1 MMSLIAIA
9 LLAGQTAPAPTA
21 TPAPAP
27 VAPAAA
33 APAAAGKFTLDT
45 PIETIEADAKAKE
58 VLTADLGMDVAQH
71 PAYDS
76 FKSMSLNQVAPIT
89 QARTNAMHMGGTGQ
103 PDASIDEQKTKKQYE
118 TAPVG
123 NAVVLEEQMVKLAD
137 AQSSYQLMTNL
148 YRKHVDLFKMALG
161 RGS

>member
-1 MMSLIAIA
+1 MDLFQLKLFQRMSERMGWLGARQEVLAQNIANA
-9 LLAGQTAPAPTA
+9 
-21 TPAPAP
+21 
-27 VAPAAA
+27 
-33 APAAAGKFTLDT
+33 DT
-45 PIETIEADAKAKE
+45 PHFVPHDMKALKF
-58 VLTADLGMDVAQH
+58 VDH
-71 PAYDS
+71 
-76 FKSMSLNQVAPIT
+76 LNQVAPIT
-89 QARTNAMHMGGTGQ
+89 QARTNTMHLGGTGQ

>member
-1 MMSLIAIA
+1 MDLFQLKLFQRMSERMGWLGARQEVLAQNIANA
-9 LLAGQTAPAPTA
+9 
-21 TPAPAP
+21 
-27 VAPAAA
+27 
-33 APAAAGKFTLDT
+33 DT
-45 PIETIEADAKAKE
+45 PDFVPHDMKALKF
-58 VLTADLGMDVAQH
+58 VDH
-71 PAYDS
+71 
-76 FKSMSLNQVAPIT
+76 LNQVAPIA

>member
-1 MMSLIAIA
+1 MSERMGWLGARQEVLAQNIANA
-9 LLAGQTAPAPTA
+9 
-21 TPAPAP
+21 
-27 VAPAAA
+27 
-33 APAAAGKFTLDT
+33 DT
-45 PIETIEADAKAKE
+45 PDFVPHDVKALKF
-58 VLTADLGMDVAQH
+58 VDH
-71 PAYDS
+71 
-76 FKSMSLNQVAPIT
+76 LNQVAPIA
-89 QARTNAMHMGGTGQ
+89 QARTNAMHLGGTSPQG
-103 PDASIDEQKTKKQYE
+103 ASVDDQKTKKQYE

>member
-1 MMSLIAIA
+1 VLAQNIANS
-9 LLAGQTAPAPTA
+9 
-21 TPAPAP
+21 
-27 VAPAAA
+27 
-33 APAAAGKFTLDT
+33 DT
-45 PIETIEADAKAKE
+45 PDFVPHDMKALKF
-58 VLTADLGMDVAQH
+58 VDH
-71 PAYDS
+71 
-76 FKSMSLNQVAPIT
+76 LNQVAPIT
-89 QARTNAMHMGGTGQ
+89 QVKTNAMHLGGTGQ

-137 AQSSYQLMTNL
+137 AQHSYQLMTNL

>member
-1 MMSLIAIA
+1 MDLFQLKLFQRMSERMGWLGARQEVLAQNIANA
-9 LLAGQTAPAPTA
+9 
-21 TPAPAP
+21 
-27 VAPAAA
+27 
-33 APAAAGKFTLDT
+33 DT
-45 PIETIEADAKAKE
+45 PDFVPHDMKALKF
-58 VLTADLGMDVAQH
+58 VDH
-71 PAYDS
+71 
-76 FKSMSLNQVAPIT
+76 LNQVAPIT

-137 AQSSYQLMTNL
+137 AQSNYQLMTNL

>member
-1 MMSLIAIA
+1 MDLFQLKLFQRMSERMGWLGARQEVLAQNIANA
-9 LLAGQTAPAPTA
+9 
-21 TPAPAP
+21 
-27 VAPAAA
+27 
-33 APAAAGKFTLDT
+33 DT
-45 PIETIEADAKAKE
+45 PDFVPHDMKALKF
-58 VLTADLGMDVAQH
+58 VDH
-71 PAYDS
+71 
-76 FKSMSLNQVAPIT
+76 LNQVAPIT
-89 QARTNAMHMGGTGQ
+89 QAKTNAMHLGGTTQ
-103 PDASIDEQKTKKQYE
+103 PEASIDEQKTKKQYE

>member
-1 MMSLIAIA
+1 MDLFQLKLFQRMSERMGWLGARQEVLAQNIANA
-9 LLAGQTAPAPTA
+9 
-21 TPAPAP
+21 
-27 VAPAAA
+27 
-33 APAAAGKFTLDT
+33 DT
-45 PIETIEADAKAKE
+45 PDFVPHDMKALKF
-58 VLTADLGMDVAQH
+58 VDH
-71 PAYDS
+71 
-76 FKSMSLNQVAPIT
+76 LNQVAPIT